1 MNVDWCSPSTM
12 ADNVDTLGSK
22 TGSVAPME
30 MTRQSMRNLLAAG
43 ILMAA
48 GCGHGPRSVS
58 DPNPAN
64 KIPAI
69 ETAVDRH
76 DTRAIPQLVKDLNN
90 DDPAIRFYAIEGL
103 RKLTGQDFGYRYY
116 DDDDQRK
123 PAVARWNRWLAS
135 QR

>member
-1 MNVDWCSPSTM
+1 M
-12 ADNVDTLGSK
+12 ADNADTLESDDF
-22 TGSVAPME
+22 SPPIE
-30 MTRQSMRNLLAAG
+30 MTTQSTRILLTAG
-43 ILMAA
+43 ILLAA

-58 DPNPAN
+58 DPDPAD

-76 DTRAIPQLVKDLNN
+76 DERAVPQLVKDLDN
-90 DDPAIRFYAIEGL
+90 DDPAVRLYAIEGL
-103 RKLTGQDFGYRYY
+103 HKLTGQDFGYRYF

-123 PAVARWNRWLAS
+123 PAVAEWNRWLAS